1 VLVVDDNR
9 DAADVTGL
17 LLEAF
22 GAEVK
27 VVHDGAA
34 ALALLEHW
42 IPQVMLLD
50 IGMPDMDGFEV
61 ARRVRADPRL
71 QAMAMVALTG
81 WGQQTDKER
90 TRVAGFDRHL
100 VKPAN
105 AEQLMALLSD
115 ADSSLLTRHG

>member
-1 VLVVDDNR
+1 
-9 DAADVTGL
+9 
-17 LLEAF
+17 
-22 GAEVK
+22 
-27 VVHDGAA
+27 VHDGAA